1 MPRPVSYCKLSKC
14 HSSFLRDCA
23 LPGRG
28 HDIVESHDIVGAR
41 GDIRSRPTISRLAP
55 TTTREGTIPRRVV
68 RYRGP
73 MYPCYVRYYRAAHGI
88 ADNHDIAASHTIS
101 ARGHDIGAL
110 PRYRA
115 RYDIANRTT
124 KRAESRDIV
133 TPSSRARQYRS
144 YFAQTDEWWGNV
156 RSVLRAPKEIACS
169 SLKLRCPHSAGAARA
184 ASDALPA
191 SSNSCWRRGR
201 PGRLAAARPG

>member
-14 HSSFLRDCA
+14 QSSFLRDCA

-55 TTTREGTIPRRVV
+55 TTTREGTLPRRVV
-68 RYRGP
+68 RYREP
-73 MYPCYVRYYRAAHGI
+73 MYVTARPT
-88 ADNHDIAASHTIS
+88 ASQIPTIS
-101 ARGHDIGAL
+101 QPL
-110 PRYRA
+110 TRYRHGGTISVPSQ
-115 RYDIANRTT
+115 DIVRVTILLT
-124 KRAESRDIV
+124 GLQTRAESRDIV

-156 RSVLRAPKEIACS
+156 RSVLRAPKELACS